1 MVYRMGQVIVNR
13 LKSRGQSAIDG
24 FLRFVTSLR
33 TGISFDGQG
42 NASWNVGVG
51 DIKSPNFTLEEIF
64 NYLKAADRKCIVA
77 IDEFQVIADYPER
90 NVEEL
95 MRTYVQECRNAVFVF
110 SGSQKSMMSEMFSSP
125 ARPFYQSVSMM
136 FLKPVAL
143 PAYESFAKGHFEHAG
158 KQIADD
164 VVKVIYERFDGTT
177 WYLQKVLNQLFATK
191 DSVVVGDIDKA
202 VEQIINQN
210 EEAYKDVLYQLTAR
224 QRDLLV
230 AVSRERKAKHIT
242 GSAFIKRYHLT
253 TASSVQKSAKI
264 LTEKQLLTHQQGI
277 YEVYDKFM
285 SEWLERS

>member
-1 MVYRMGQVIVNR
+1 MNH
-13 LKSRGQSAIDG
+13 L
-24 FLRFVTSLR
+24 
-33 TGISFDGQG
+33 
-42 NASWNVGVG
+42 
-51 DIKSPNFTLEEIF
+51 
-64 NYLKAADRKCIVA
+64 
-77 IDEFQVIADYPER
+77 
-90 NVEEL
+90 
-95 MRTYVQECRNAVFVF
+95 
-110 SGSQKSMMSEMFSSP
+110 QK
-125 ARPFYQSVSMM
+125 
-136 FLKPVAL
+136 
-143 PAYESFAKGHFEHAG
+143 AG